1 MTTPRTALVIGAGI
15 AGPVAAMALRKAG
28 IRPTIYEAHPS
39 GAEGIGTF
47 LTIASNGIDALRAI
61 GADQTAL
68 AAGFPTPTITLCST
82 TGKNLGTARTGL
94 TLPDGTTSHTLKR
107 ADLYQALYQEA
118 ARRGID
124 VQHGKRLTAAE
135 PTGNGVRAV
144 FDDGTD
150 AAADVLIGTDGIHS
164 TVRKLIDPTAPAPTY
179 IGLIN
184 LGGYARGVEVDA
196 EPGSYTMIFG
206 KRAFFGYVLTPSG
219 EVWWFANIPRRDE
232 PARGEAEAITA
243 AQWQA
248 RLAALY
254 AADAGPAA
262 RLVEASDTAGISKA
276 SPIHSIPHLPFWH
289 NGRMIVIGDAAHAPT
304 PTSGQGASLSIED
317 TIVLAQCL
325 RDLPTPEVAFTR
337 FQALRR
343 PRVERIIKQAARIN
357 SSKTATPLTR
367 ILRDATLPAI
377 MKMAANSK
385 QATAAYRYHID
396 WDTPPPPHTTT
407 RPRPTQRTTGHLP
420 VHTSP
425 VVRHELT
432 LPPRQHALID
442 AGPRRWVRCRRL
454 RQRRTRGAGA
464 PGREQDVLPAPECHP
479 PSPPTRPRHPSPAAD
494 RWAVAM
500 IRAPNR
506 QSVRS
511 QGSSGAASS
520 RVQMGGDRREQVAR
534 LERAPPHIA

>member
-68 AAGFPTPTITLCST
+68 AAGFPTPTITLRST

-206 KRAFFGYVLTPSG
+206 KRAFFGYVLAPSG

-317 TIVLAQCL
+317 AIVLAQCL

-343 PRVERIIKQAARIN
+343 PRAERIIKQAARIN

-396 WDTPPPPHTTT
+396 WDTPPTTT
-407 RPRPTQRTTGHLP
+407 T
-420 VHTSP
+420 
-425 VVRHELT
+425 
-432 LPPRQHALID
+432 
-442 AGPRRWVRCRRL
+442 
-454 RQRRTRGAGA
+454 
-464 PGREQDVLPAPECHP
+464 
-479 PSPPTRPRHPSPAAD
+479 
-494 RWAVAM
+494 
-500 IRAPNR
+500 
-506 QSVRS
+506 
-511 QGSSGAASS
+511 
-520 RVQMGGDRREQVAR
+520 
-534 LERAPPHIA
+534 

>member
-68 AAGFPTPTITLCST
+68 AAGFPTPTITLRST

-206 KRAFFGYVLTPSG
+206 KRAFFGYVLAPSG

-317 TIVLAQCL
+317 AIVLARCL

-343 PRVERIIKQAARIN
+343 PRAERIIKQAARIN

-396 WDTPPPPHTTT
+396 WDTPPTTT
-407 RPRPTQRTTGHLP
+407 
-420 VHTSP
+420 
-425 VVRHELT
+425 
-432 LPPRQHALID
+432 
-442 AGPRRWVRCRRL
+442 
-454 RQRRTRGAGA
+454 
-464 PGREQDVLPAPECHP
+464 
-479 PSPPTRPRHPSPAAD
+479 
-494 RWAVAM
+494 
-500 IRAPNR
+500 
-506 QSVRS
+506 
-511 QGSSGAASS
+511 
-520 RVQMGGDRREQVAR
+520 
-534 LERAPPHIA
+534 

>member
-68 AAGFPTPTITLCST
+68 AAGFPTPTITLRST

-206 KRAFFGYVLTPSG
+206 KRAFFGYVLAPSG

-248 RLAALY
+248 RLAGLY

-317 TIVLAQCL
+317 AIVLARCL

-343 PRVERIIKQAARIN
+343 PRAERIIKQAARIN

-396 WDTPPPPHTTT
+396 WDTPTT
-407 RPRPTQRTTGHLP
+407 
-420 VHTSP
+420 
-425 VVRHELT
+425 
-432 LPPRQHALID
+432 A
-442 AGPRRWVRCRRL
+442 
-454 RQRRTRGAGA
+454 
-464 PGREQDVLPAPECHP
+464 
-479 PSPPTRPRHPSPAAD
+479 
-494 RWAVAM
+494 
-500 IRAPNR
+500 
-506 QSVRS
+506 
-511 QGSSGAASS
+511 
-520 RVQMGGDRREQVAR
+520 
-534 LERAPPHIA
+534 